1 MRWAVVLAV
10 AVAGCVA
17 ASRYAVVRPGLDC
30 DRATRTAYRALRELG
45 YRVTELIPP
54 EGERP
59 GVIRGEQRT
68 PEGTVRRGA
77 VRIACSGAGVELQ
90 PIEDTPL
97 SDFSFSRGFDYSFT
111 NLLQL
116 PDVAAPRAA
125 GGLEVQVHAL
135 ERVEAR
141 LDLGGVP
148 TQGDA
153 VAMRI
158 VVRNGT
164 DRAVTVDPAD
174 VDVVAADGASAAP
187 LAGAALDAALAA
199 GPAGERVRAALLHKQ
214 RVAPHTTVSGF
225 LVFPP
230 GTYREAR
237 LALTDVETDE
247 TEGFV
252 TPIE

>member
-1 MRWAVVLAV
+1 MRWGVVLALV
-10 AVAGCVA
+10 VAGCVA
-17 ASRYAVVRPGLDC
+17 AQRYAVVRPGLDC
-30 DRATRTAYRALRELG
+30 DRATRVAYRAMRELG
-45 YRVTELIPP
+45 YRVTELVPP

-59 GVIRGEQRT
+59 GVIRGEKET
-68 PEGTVRRGA
+68 PEGTLRRGA
-77 VRIACSGAGVELQ
+77 VRIACSGAGAELQ
-90 PIEDTPL
+90 PIEDTPF
-97 SDFSFSRGFDYSFT
+97 SDFAFSRGFDYSFT
-111 NLLQL
+111 NLLAL
-116 PDVAAPRAA
+116 PDVSAPRAA
-125 GGLEVQVHAL
+125 SGLEVQVHAL
-135 ERVEAR
+135 ERFEAR

-158 VVRNGT
+158 VVRNET

-174 VDVVAADGASAAP
+174 VDVVAADGTSAAP
-187 LAGAALDAALAA
+187 LAGAALEAAIAA
-199 GPAGERVRAALLHKQ
+199 GPAGDRVRAALLRKQ